1 MTIPAI
7 RLCALLGAALL
18 GACATPAPLGKDFAP
33 GARAPTASELRALLR
48 GKSYQT
54 PTVAS
59 GTIRVDYAAD
69 SDRLQAFY
77 RGRSDSGTWRAEDGR
92 ICFQFQVLPSNCNE
106 VRLLGS
112 ELYMKRSNGDVVR
125 VTPAGGGRGR
135 GGGPRAAA
143 R

>member
-54 PTVAS
+54 PTVGG

-125 VTPAGGGRGR
+125 VTPAG
-135 GGGPRAAA
+135 
-143 R
+143 